1 MNAVP
6 RLFPVLCLMA
16 TCSACASGDPDD
28 ATLATASVSSSRT
41 APSPSPMPSP
51 TEIAYAGQ
59 TARVLFRSK
68 DVERS
73 ASFATVD
80 TDGYGLCLRAPGKG
94 VALLVFSQRLMD
106 DAVSQVDDASEIRR
120 RPGDTIACQGSG
132 VAWVRG

>member
-6 RLFPVLCLMA
+6 RLLTVICLVA
-16 TCSACASGDPDD
+16 TCSACTSGAFGDAS
-28 ATLATASVSSSRT
+28 LATGGVSGGAAPGASQ
-41 APSPSPMPSP
+41 MPSP

-59 TARVLFRSK
+59 TARMIFRSK

-73 ASFATVD
+73 AGFATID

-94 VALLVFSQRLMD
+94 PALLVFSQRLMD

-120 RPGDTIACQGSG
+120 RPADTIPCQGGG
-132 VAWVRG
+132 VAWIRA